1 MSEDSRNWKLF
12 KDENE
17 EFIKKSL
24 GKGESRLTLGQYYT
38 NEICLD
44 AKHLSFTLS
53 RYKFVSKMLAY
64 RKNVKLLEMGC
75 NEGLG
80 ALLFQ
85 QNLDLSEYVGI
96 DLDSDAINW
105 NKENL
110 PDGLRFVEGDFF
122 ECGNISGETFDA
134 VVSLDVI
141 EHINQKKEHEFCRVM
156 IEHMKEDG
164 VAVIGTPN
172 IVMQPFAREV
182 VQKVHINLYDQERLY
197 ELMNQYFRNVFIF
210 NMTDEVVHTGFN
222 PMSCYIF
229 AVCCNF
235 K

>member
-1 MSEDSRNWKLF
+1 M
-12 KDENE
+12 
-17 EFIKKSL
+17 
-24 GKGESRLTLGQYYT
+24 
-38 NEICLD
+38 
-44 AKHLSFTLS
+44 
-53 RYKFVSKMLAY
+53 
-64 RKNVKLLEMGC
+64 
-75 NEGLG
+75 
-80 ALLFQ
+80 FQ

-96 DLDSDAINW
+96 DLDGDAINW